1 VICSLKKA
9 CLPFL
14 LVLPVLA
21 IAGTMAPALA
31 DVLVAAKP
39 APVNKIEVWEL
50 LQTSEL
56 IGPIRCL
63 MCPSGVRLN
72 AEKMGIVWVFKA
84 PQWDAYLYNM
94 ESKAF
99 CSFTYDQWK
108 ERGFF
113 MPAAR
118 GKNGERLDRFKGMKV
133 KKTGQS
139 LDIAGCKSYG
149 VTINLPSG
157 SKYGDIWLAS
167 GITAPAQFSEVI
179 GKMVQIPIEK
189 GGTPLRARIFER
201 SGHAALVLDTLG
213 ASKKRVSASLF
224 DPLKGFRRV
233 KDEMALLLDSGDSES
248 SSLFASPP
256 PSRKHGKQH

>member
-1 VICSLKKA
+1 MISSLKKA

-14 LVLPVLA
+14 LALPVLA
-21 IAGTMAPALA
+21 MVGATAPAPA
-31 DVLVAAKP
+31 DVLVAAGP
-39 APVNKIEVWEL
+39 APAKKIEVWEL
-50 LQTSEL
+50 MQTSEL

-72 AEKMGIVWVFKA
+72 AEKMGIVWIFKA
-84 PQWDAYLYNM
+84 PKWDAYLYNI

-133 KKTGQS
+133 KKTGKS
-139 LDIAGCKSYG
+139 LDIAGCKSYA
-149 VTINLPSG
+149 VTINLPTG

-167 GITAPAQFSEVI
+167 GITAPPQFSEVI

-189 GGTPLRARIFER
+189 GGTPLRAKILQR
-201 SGHAALVLDTLG
+201 SGHAAMVLDTLG
-213 ASKKRVSASLF
+213 ASKKKVSASLF

-233 KDEMALLLDSGDSES
+233 KDEMALLLDNGDSES
-248 SSLFASPP
+248 SSLFADPP
-256 PSRKHGKQH
+256 PARKRRKEH